1 LVTIDNA
8 SALQTLDAASDTE
21 APVSLMV
28 AHMAMSC
35 TGKLRGATVT
45 GVIIELSSAPPE
57 TIEAGD
63 RCAVTFPLAGRSAGF
78 TSRVLSSV
86 DGEGG
91 RVRITVEPPEKIQPS
106 EQRMSVRVPVPLG
119 ALAVAVMIEESPRSV
134 KPIDVSLDGILIE
147 FPEGEDADIEVG
159 HRRMLVLKRGKHQ
172 VLAEAEVRRQ
182 AGQRFGL
189 LFMFREGRP
198 KEMIRIVAELQH
210 LWNEV

>member
-1 LVTIDNA
+1 MVTIDNA

-35 TGKLRGATVT
+35 TGKLRGAIES
-45 GVIIELSSAPPE
+45 GVVIELSSAPPE
-57 TIEAGD
+57 PINVGD

-86 DGEGG
+86 DGKGG
-91 RVRITVEPPEKIQPS
+91 RVLVTVEPPEKIQPS

-119 ALAVAVMIEESPRSV
+119 ALAVAVMNGESPRSV
-134 KPIDVSLDGILIE
+134 KPIDLSLDGILIE
-147 FPEGEDADIEVG
+147 YPDGEDPDIEIG
-159 HRRMLVLKRGKHQ
+159 HRRVLVLERGKHK

-189 LFMFREGRP
+189 LFMFHEGRP
-198 KEMIRIVAELQH
+198 KDMIRIVAELQH